1 MRRVVPFLIMAAVNV
16 PAIAGPARSTEPY
29 EAVVE
34 ANGVSIH
41 SGPGRNYYVTGEL
54 KKGDRVNVHRHD
66 LGGWYMIAPPPGSF
80 SWIAADA
87 VERKG
92 GSEGILKS
100 ANIPVHVGSSLSDD
114 HHWEQVRLST
124 GDRVEVIGEAMLNGP
139 AGTVR
144 FLKIKPPRFEWRW
157 IESKFV
163 TAADDNL
170 RKQQDRD
177 PFSTPSQAKRTAA
190 KQVSAEVAQQST
202 EAAGGPQLVGS
213 TEPQVDIDQITVGE
227 HAVQELDAAFS
238 AMVDEDPTKWDID
251 GLEIEYRKIQEATQD
266 RSLIGLI
273 SMRLDAVEKY
283 RKIKSQY
290 DEYVAFT
297 SQTADRD
304 AQLAAQQE
312 ALQQSN
318 NAPSVYG
325 SQVPMQS
332 MRAMPGRPMLMNAMP
347 WRRSQSYMQHQMAM
361 AGRVN
366 RPMAPQMAY
375 RTPGVSPNAQMYA
388 GMPVRSTPMYAAR
401 APMSMPQA
409 MPQPMMA
416 AAPQM
421 QTIPGRHATQPTAA
435 RPAPNQWNAS
445 AARQVEMAGYQAAPN
460 APVLVPQ
467 AGAPRAFNPQG
478 AKPITPEV
486 EQQILQTAAAESEP
500 VEAEASETTGILQR
514 VSSNYPNLPQHLLMK
529 RDGQVI
535 AFLQGPNQ
543 SDFDKYAGQTVTV
556 VGSRIRRPDFRA
568 EVISVESIQPT
579 AAN

>member
-1 MRRVVPFLIMAAVNV
+1 MRRVVPFLIMAAISV
-16 PAIAGPARSTEPY
+16 PAVAGPARSTEPY
-29 EAVVE
+29 EAVIE
-34 ANGVSIH
+34 ANGVAIH

-87 VERKG
+87 VERKE

-139 AGTVR
+139 AGAVR
-144 FLKIKPPRFEWRW
+144 FLKIKPPKFEWRW
-157 IESKFV
+157 IEGKYV
-163 TAADDNL
+163 VPADDHV

-177 PFSTPSQAKRTAA
+177 PFTTPSQAKRTAA

-251 GLEIEYRKIQEATQD
+251 GLEIEYRRIQDATQD

-304 AQLAAQQE
+304 AQLAAQQQ
-312 ALQQSN
+312 ALQQQN

-325 SQVPMQS
+325 SQFPMQS
-332 MRAMPGRPMLMNAMP
+332 MRPMPGRPMLMNSLP
-347 WRRSQSYMQHQMAM
+347 WRRNSNSMQHQMAM
-361 AGRVN
+361 ANGRFN

-388 GMPVRSTPMYAAR
+388 GMPGRSTPMNAVG
-401 APMSMPQA
+401 APMGMPQA

-421 QTIPGRHATQPTAA
+421 QSIPMRDAPQPAA
-435 RPAPNQWNAS
+435 RSMPNQWNAATS
-445 AARQVEMAGYQAAPN
+445 RPVEMAGYQAAPN

-467 AGAPRAFNPQG
+467 AGAPRTFNPQG

-486 EQQILQTAAAESEP
+486 EQQILQTAAESET

-543 SDFDKYAGQTVTV
+543 REFDKYAGQTVTV

-568 EVISVESIQPT
+568 EVISVESIEPT
-579 AAN
+579 TAN